1 MKSTNKNIFSGW
13 QSEAEHPEG
22 KLYGNSC
29 ASIDG
34 GVLTI
39 GGYNGDYKKTVYLF
53 KNEKWALVGE
63 LKNVILISLQVLL
76 F

>member
-13 QSEAEHPEG
+13 QSEAEHSEG
-22 KLYGNSC
+22 TLTRFSC

-39 GGYNGDYKKTVYLF
+39 GGYKSGFMKTVYLF
-53 KNEKWALVGE
+53 KNEKWTLVGE
-63 LKNVILISLQVLL
+63 LKNVIFTSLQVLL